1 MLEEKVK
8 KIRELENKRRL
19 LNMRLF
25 DNLIENKNGKEPVVS
40 SMSLLFSIF
49 LMLAIFVIVLIH
61 ILIFF
66 LNSIDLNT
74 LFHSFVSTPS
84 SIIYLSSLIFDSIK
98 RVFLDLQK
106 DIPLIF
112 CFFAS
117 QALFMTS
124 YVIDYWSKDLDIVAK
139 RRLKKLNKNKILT
152 LILMLFGVGWLKLL
166 LVSSKDKKKAKIIEN
181 ERNQKIK
188 ELDKKDLI
196 DIIKGAKKNKNM
208 DFILD
213 NIITKEEL
221 TEKITNNKDMNHM
234 EILRYKLKRKIENE
248 DFDIEND

>member
-8 KIRELENKRRL
+8 KIRDLENKRRL

-40 SMSLLFSIF
+40 SMILLFSMF
-49 LMLAIFVIVLIH
+49 LMLVIFVIPLIH
-61 ILIFF
+61 ILVFF

-74 LFHSFVSTPS
+74 LFHSFISIPS
-84 SIIYLSSLIFDSIK
+84 LIIYLSSLIFDTIK
-98 RVFLDLQK
+98 TVFLDLHK
-106 DIPLIF
+106 DILLIF

-117 QALFMTS
+117 QALFITS
-124 YVIDYWSKDLDIVAK
+124 YIIDYWSKDLDIVAK
-139 RRLKKLNKNKILT
+139 RRLEKLHKSKILS
-152 LILMLFGVGWLKLL
+152 LMFILFGFGWLKLL

-181 ERNQKIK
+181 ERNQQMK

-196 DIIKGAKKNKNM
+196 DIIKGSEKNKNM
-208 DFILD
+208 EFILE

-221 TEKITNNKDMNHM
+221 TEKITNNKEMNYM

-248 DFDIEND
+248 DLDIEND

>member
-1 MLEEKVK
+1 
-8 KIRELENKRRL
+8 
-19 LNMRLF
+19 
-25 DNLIENKNGKEPVVS
+25 
-40 SMSLLFSIF
+40 
-49 LMLAIFVIVLIH
+49 
-61 ILIFF
+61 
-66 LNSIDLNT
+66 
-74 LFHSFVSTPS
+74 
-84 SIIYLSSLIFDSIK
+84 
-98 RVFLDLQK
+98 
-106 DIPLIF
+106 
-112 CFFAS
+112 
-117 QALFMTS
+117 
-124 YVIDYWSKDLDIVAK
+124 
-139 RRLKKLNKNKILT
+139 
-152 LILMLFGVGWLKLL
+152 MLFGVGWLKLL